1 MKTRRSLTMILLVG
15 MMMLLPWSAQAGI
28 SKKVLLAV
36 YYDNPD
42 YVNCRNV
49 FQEELAKEAKKAGFN
64 IEFMVL
70 DTQGSK
76 ELFLS
81 QIKKMEPQIDLIFTA
96 GTMNCLAIKEAGITK
111 PVIFTAVADPV
122 GAKLVE
128 SLVQPNTNFT
138 GSHCAV
144 SADRQL
150 SALLYVIPKAKKIG
164 FLYNA
169 EDPSPVSQ
177 IKAWKEAMARIKMK
191 AAEFSIP
198 KDANSVDS
206 LADAAKPMVGKVDV
220 LVTLADAK
228 ISAFGEGV
236 IAVANAHKIPTYASL
251 NSLVKKGALVSL
263 GFDFKTGALITVP
276 QAIDILKGANPAT
289 IPVITHSEYR
299 LVINMNTARI
309 IGLVIPPNVLKT
321 ASEAVE

>member
-1 MKTRRSLTMILLVG
+1 MKIIKVLALV
-15 MMMLLPWSAQAGI
+15 LFAVIVLSFPWTLQADTA
-28 SKKVLLAV
+28 KKVLLAV
-36 YYDNPD
+36 YFDNPD
-42 YVNCRNV
+42 YLNSRNT

-64 IEFMVL
+64 IAFMVL

-96 GTMNCLAIKEAGITK
+96 GTPNCLAIKEAGITK

-128 SLVQPNTNFT
+128 SLAQPNTNFT

-177 IKAWKEAMARIKMK
+177 IKAWKEAMARIKLEAK
-191 AAEFSIP
+191 EFAIP
-198 KDANSVDS
+198 KEANTVDS
-206 LADAAKPMVGKVDV
+206 LAAAAKSMVGKVDV

-236 IAVANAHKIPTYASL
+236 IAVANARKIPTYASL
-251 NSLVKKGALVSL
+251 NSLAKKGALVSL

-276 QAIDILKGANPAT
+276 LAIDILKGANPAM
-289 IPVITHSEYR
+289 IPVITHSEYH
-299 LVINMNTARI
+299 LIINMNTARI
-309 IGLVIPPNVLKT
+309 IGLEIPPNVLKS
-321 ASEAVE
+321 AEEVIE